1 MKQLFLGLLLLC
13 SIFVFGQSENNQ
25 QPSLPEIIPPS
36 PTVASLMTFEEVP
49 VDYYTG
55 QPDISIP
62 IYSKKLNGDMSLP
75 IALKYNTQGVKVTS
89 RSGWTGT
96 GWSLEAGGSISRTV
110 RGTADEANKNNSI
123 LTGVYNLP
131 NDEFFSYD
139 QLTVDDQISY
149 SWYVNGNEVDKY
161 DSELDLY
168 QYSILGATGRFVIT
182 KQGPY
187 LTTRLLTKD
196 QNVKIDI
203 NYTPIDVGDGHY
215 QVTEIT
221 GFVITDANGYKY
233 YFGDNNAIETTTST
247 PYSSFVPQVGVGGPD
262 PDSGMRT
269 TVHTSAWHLS
279 KITTNNGEELVSF
292 DYTTINES
300 YKELENHTEYR
311 LDDYIRNDYL
321 SGGGEFEGQ
330 DNPNIVFNNS
340 MVYPKSTT
348 SGANTTVATKKLSQ
362 INFRDNT
369 KITFNT
375 SGTHPEYIDSEDN
388 RTGTILNG
396 LSLYSTSNTL
406 WKSYSF
412 TYTENGDRLWLDK
425 VTESTVGSAS
435 GVPEHN
441 LDYRLEYFNKDLP
454 PFGHGD
460 SWGYKF
466 VSTNSNFYYLEQ
478 HLSGVL
484 KRIVYPTGGVKDFE
498 FEPHTYSYEG
508 EQLLPEEET
517 NKNPLNHIYQF
528 LSSDFFVNAASNP
541 TSTSSSFYIQ
551 YTQQVSLSLSI
562 ISESYTQNPSC
573 NTDGPDDEDDEDNDC
588 EYHPGSWFFELEIL
602 KHNTQTNQY
611 ENYASVPIEEI
622 IGNHQV
628 WLDEGTYKYRIKFQ
642 INKQTND
649 GNVYLELENVKVRYH
664 KFNTGHKYN
673 QFLVG
678 GGLRIKEIN
687 FRESEESTNSEKRLT
702 YFYNTPYDIESTE
715 NLAGN
720 ITMLPELEPTGGVP
734 MWPDPSDPHIISSG
748 AVDGRSGSY
757 SCEYSFLDKAFLRNL
772 DGGLGQNQCSLA
784 DVHYEVI
791 TTQQNKQ
798 LTKGGF
804 VSYKHVRVRETGKG
818 YTYYNYKTPQDEPLT
833 WSKCIY
839 PFKDFPNIDYKRGW
853 LLTKKVF
860 NEQNQLLVEETNTYE
875 LREEEIAI
883 TRPLSSIACA
893 WVKCY
898 TNVDQYLEGTNP
910 DIDLACLSNSSPPY
924 NCGGTTP
931 YFVGNQALIAG
942 SAPLKSK
949 IKKEYFIDGEE
960 VVMTQTKKDYEYN
973 PVNYQLSSET
983 ITLDEGT
990 ETIVYKTEYQYPVGG
1005 YTTSLFTTQENNTIG
1020 YIANDYHVINKPI
1033 VTTTYRNDQP
1043 LQKTINKYTIV
1054 SGQPVRKEIET
1065 LKGNITAT
1073 GEDRIVYHQY
1083 DELGNPLDVSM
1094 KDGTHIC
1101 YIWGYNNTFPA
1112 VKLEGVQYSDIPSSL
1127 RDNIINATDPV
1138 NFSES
1143 ALIAAQD
1150 ALRTYYDQPGSTTM
1164 VTTLVYEPTRG
1175 VVTSVTDPR
1184 GDVLHYEYDNL
1195 GRLLMVKDKDNYLLS
1210 KNEYHYRTEQ

>member
-1 MKQLFLGLLLLC
+1 
-13 SIFVFGQSENNQ
+13 
-25 QPSLPEIIPPS
+25 
-36 PTVASLMTFEEVP
+36 MTFEEVP

-110 RGTADEANKNNSI
+110 RGTADEANRNNSI

-139 QLTVDDQISY
+139 QLLVDDQISY
-149 SWYVNGNEVDKY
+149 SWYANGTNSHKY

-168 QYSILGATGRFVIT
+168 QFSILGATGRFVLV
-182 KQGPY
+182 KGAY
-187 LTTRLLTKD
+187 ELEAKLLTKD
-196 QNVKIDI
+196 QKVKIAI
-203 NYTPIDVGDGHY
+203 THNKTDVNGAY
-215 QVTEIT
+215 YKVTEIT

-233 YFGDNNAIETTTST
+233 YFGESGAIETTTST
-247 PYSSFVPQVGVGGPD
+247 PYSSFVPQVGAGGGLN

-269 TVHTSAWHLS
+269 TVHTSAWHLY

-292 DYTTINES
+292 NYTTVNES
-300 YKELENHTEYR
+300 YKELENRTEYI
-311 LDDYIRNDYL
+311 LDNNIRDTYL
-321 SGGGEFEGQ
+321 SGGFEFEGGS
-330 DNPNIVFNNS
+330 NPNIVFNNG
-340 MVYPKSTT
+340 MLYPKSTT

-362 INFRDNT
+362 IVFRDDT

-396 LSLYSTSNTL
+396 LSLYSASNTL
-406 WKSYSF
+406 WKTF
-412 TYTENGDRLWLDK
+412 AFAYTENNRLWLDK
-425 VTESTVGSAS
+425 VTESTVGSQ
-435 GVPEHN
+435 GGITEHS
-441 LDYRLEYFNKDLP
+441 LDYKLEYNSKNLP
-454 PFGHGD
+454 EFGHGD
-460 SWGYKF
+460 SWGYKY
-466 VSTNSNFYYLEQ
+466 VNPNNSFLYLEN
-478 HLSGVL
+478 HLDGVL

-508 EQLLPEEET
+508 DQLLPEEET
-517 NKNPLNHIYQF
+517 DKNPMNHINQSQSPYFYIQP
-528 LSSDFFVNAASNP
+528 STAP
-541 TSTSSSFYIQ
+541 TNFTSSFYIQ
-551 YTQQVSLSLSI
+551 YTQNINFNFNI
-562 ISESYTQNPSC
+562 IDQSYTQNPSS
-573 NTDGPDDEDDEDNDC
+573 NIDGPDDEFDDEA
-588 EYHPGSWFFELEIL
+588 EMEWHYGSWFFELEIQRY
-602 KHNTQTNQY
+602 NSNTNQWEY
-611 ENYASVPIEEI
+611 NSATPIDQGNQSV
-622 IGNHQV
+622 N
-628 WLDEGTYKYRIKFQ
+628 LAEGTYRVRIRFQ
-642 INKQTND
+642 INKTTTDSNIFLKTYVNFSYQNLKT
-649 GNVYLELENVKVRYH
+649 GNQ
-664 KFNTGHKYN
+664 YN

-687 FRESEESTNSEKRLT
+687 FRENETTTESEKKLM
-702 YFYNTPYDIESTE
+702 YFYNTPYDVESTE
-715 NLAGN
+715 NLIGN
-720 ITMLPELEPTGGVP
+720 ITMLPELEPTGGVVSLP
-734 MWPDPSDPHIISSG
+734 NPSDPHLISSG

-757 SCEYSFLDKAFLRNL
+757 SCEYFLPDQVFLKNL
-772 DGGLGQNQCSLA
+772 PSGGGNGQCSLVNVNY
-784 DVHYEVI
+784 DIV

-818 YTYYNYKTPQDEPLT
+818 YSYYNYKTPQDEPLT

-893 WVKCY
+893 WIKCY

-910 DIDLACLSNSSPPY
+910 DIDLACLSNSIPPY
-924 NCGGTTP
+924 NCGSTTP
-931 YFVGNQALIAG
+931 YFVGDQTLMAG

-949 IKKEYFIDGEE
+949 IKKEYFIDEEE
-960 VVMTQTKKDYEYN
+960 VVMTQTETSYEYN
-973 PVNYQLSSET
+973 PVNYQISNQSVT
-983 ITLDEGT
+983 IEEGGAT
-990 ETIVYKTEYQYPVGG
+990 DVYKTEYQYPVGG
-1005 YTTSLFTTQENNTIG
+1005 YTNSLFTPQENSTILNM
-1020 YIANDYHVINKPI
+1020 ATTYHVINKPI
-1033 VTTTYRNDQP
+1033 VVATYKNDIP
-1043 LQKTINKYTIV
+1043 LQKTVKKYKIEAA
-1054 SGQPVRKEIET
+1054 QPVIKEIET
-1065 LKGNITAT
+1065 LKGNITST

-1195 GRLLMVKDKDNYLLS
+1195 GRLLTVKDKDNYLLS